1 MTPAIN
7 VAVKAKVEHKIHEY
21 THDPKA
27 ESYGDEAARVLGI
40 KPAQVF
46 KTLLVALNGDNKKL
60 AVGVVPVSGQLDL
73 KAIASALKVK
83 KVTMANPQDAERATG
98 YVVGGISPLGQK
110 KRLPLVLDQS
120 AKEHD
125 TIFMSAGR
133 RGLEIEMSAADL
145 IKLTKG
151 IFSSISKG

>member
-7 VAVKAKVEHKIHEY
+7 VAKKAKVSHRIHEY

-27 ESYGDEAARVLGI
+27 ESYGDEAASVLNI
-40 KPAQVF
+40 DPAQVF
-46 KTLLVALNGDNKKL
+46 KTLLVALNGDQKKL

-73 KAIASALKVK
+73 KAIAAALKVK
-83 KVTMANPQDAERATG
+83 KVTMANPKDAERATG

-110 KRLPLVLDQS
+110 KRLPLVLDDTAS
-120 AKEHD
+120 TFT

-133 RGLEIEMSAADL
+133 RGLEIEMSSIDL
-145 IKLTKG
+145 LKLTNGVLAPIGKG
-151 IFSSISKG
+151 

>member
-7 VAVKAKVEHKIHEY
+7 VAIKAKVEHQVHEY
-21 THDPKA
+21 QHDPSA

-40 KPAQVF
+40 EPAQVF

-60 AVGVVPVSGQLDL
+60 AVGVVPVAGQLDL
-73 KAIASALKVK
+73 KAVAAALKVK

-120 AKEHD
+120 AHD
-125 TIFMSAGR
+125 FKTIFMSAGR
-133 RGLEIEMSAADL
+133 RGLEIEMSAVDL
-145 IKLTKG
+145 LKLTQG
-151 IFSSISKG
+151 MSADIGRD